1 MSTVKSNPLKGLHD
15 IFEYHLINIG
25 CILNPSKP
33 KEIKNAYSNL
43 HPKLFLKHKITELEI
58 SEYEANPTVEDY
70 LKHVLFQVEKR
81 V

>member
-1 MSTVKSNPLKGLHD
+1 M
-15 IFEYHLINIG
+15 
-25 CILNPSKP
+25 NPSKP